1 MEPQVNFEKWMEWG
15 DNVDQSPKV
24 SNNFFIATQNVS
36 ANFQLGLMD
45 LMESLNL
52 YKMNL
57 GI

>member
-52 YKMNL
+52 YKMN
-57 GI
+57 